1 VEFLRRKLVLVTT
14 QTQVKQEN
22 RRTLKSFFP
31 ILDWLPKYE
40 RKWLR
45 PDLIAALTLWA
56 LLVPEAMAYAGI
68 AGMPPETGLYAA
80 PLALIA
86 YAIFGTSKQLD
97 VGPSSAV
104 AALSFSVVV
113 GLGVAIG
120 SPEFIILTIALALM
134 VGIYLIIGGF
144 LKLGVLA
151 DFLSRPVLDGFV
163 VGVAISIAVGQLDKL
178 LGYEPQGTYDFV
190 PEILQLIR
198 DFGMV
203 HWPTLIVGLVSLA
216 LLFAMHKFTPKLP
229 SALIVLF
236 LAILASTLFD
246 FESMGIHVVGEIP
259 AGLPDFGIPEGLGWQ
274 ELLAVAPGAIGV
286 ALVAFVES
294 VAIARSFAT
303 KYGYEVDANQ
313 EMIAIGTSNIGSGF
327 SGAFVVDG
335 SMSRTSAA
343 DGAGAKTQMVSL
355 IAAVAVLITAVALTG
370 LFYNLPE
377 AALGAIVIHAVWH
390 NINFKKITQYRAFT
404 RLDYV
409 TSLVAMIGV
418 LALGLLEG
426 LVIAALLG
434 LITLLFGTKKRST
447 YVLGKEP
454 QTAVYRS
461 LEHFPEGET
470 YPGLL
475 IIRFDGTL
483 FFANAHDFVTA
494 VHQTIAAAEETPKV
508 VLLDGESMND
518 IDATAVIT
526 LQEFYDQ
533 LQKESIQL
541 RLARLKTDVLAV
553 MESGGLKD
561 AVPPEHF
568 YPTVRAGVDAYLT
581 EANDG

>member
-1 VEFLRRKLVLVTT
+1 MTT
-14 QTQVKQEN
+14 QTAPQQKS
-22 RRTLKSFFP
+22 RRSLKSFFP
-31 ILDWLPKYE
+31 IIDWLPNYQG
-40 RKWLR
+40 KWFR
-45 PDLIAALTLWA
+45 GDLIAAFTLWA

-86 YAIFGTSKQLD
+86 YAIFGTSRQLD

-113 GLGVAIG
+113 GLGVAVG
-120 SPEFIILTIALALM
+120 SAEFILLTIALAFM
-134 VGIYLIIGGF
+134 VGFYLIVGGF

-178 LGYEPQGTYDFV
+178 LGYEGEATYDFV
-190 PEILQLIR
+190 PEILTLIK
-198 DFGMV
+198 DFSMV

-216 LLFAMHKFTPKLP
+216 LLFILHKYTPKLP
-229 SALIVLF
+229 GALIVLF
-236 LAILASTLFD
+236 LAIAASSIFN

-259 AGLPDFGIPEGLGWQ
+259 AGLPDFGIAEGLGLE

-286 ALVAFVES
+286 ALVAFAES
-294 VAIARSFAT
+294 IAIARSFAT

-313 EMIAIGTSNIGSGF
+313 ELIAVGASNIGSGF

-335 SMSRTSAA
+335 SMSRTAAIDSA
-343 DGAGAKTQMVSL
+343 GGKSQMVSIIGA
-355 IAAVAVLITAVALTG
+355 IAILITAVALTG

-377 AALGAIVIHAVWH
+377 ATLGAIVIHAVWH
-390 NINFKKITQYRAFT
+390 NINFKKITQYKSIT

-409 TSLVAMIGV
+409 TAIVAMIGV

-426 LVIAALLG
+426 LVIAAMLG
-434 LITLLFGTKKRST
+434 LITLLFGTKQRST

-461 LEHFPEGET
+461 IDHFPEAET

-483 FFANAHDFVTA
+483 FFANSHDFMTA
-494 VHQTIAAAEETPKV
+494 VRGQIEAADPTPNV
-508 VLLDGESMND
+508 VILDGESMND
-518 IDATAVIT
+518 IDATAIIT
-526 LQEFYDQ
+526 LKEFEEQ
-533 LQKESIQL
+533 LETEGIQL
-541 RLARLKTDVLAV
+541 RFARVKSQV
-553 MESGGLKD
+553 MEIMIRGGLED
-561 AVPPEHF
+561 AIPEEHF
-568 YPTVRAGVDAYLT
+568 YVSVQTAVDAYLT
-581 EANDG
+581 EQQTE